1 MPASA
6 EITDV
11 VRLQPVLSPPRADH
25 PIIPT
30 STGCPTGRDR
40 HGPVRVRQTEG
51 ARMYYWPFPFPEES
65 GSSSR
70 PADESSR
77 PLSPDEQI
85 SATVLARLLLDD
97 RTRPGQ
103 VTIQTQAGVVI
114 LSGTMPTAEARTVA
128 AQIAATTT
136 GARDV
141 CNILRV
147 PRHRFLLRD
156 RSLAALLVM
165 SAYISLV
172 VGILGGVVGWIA
184 LALICALAAS
194 AVESRYVRGTQRG
207 RGSR

>member
-1 MPASA
+1 
-6 EITDV
+6 
-11 VRLQPVLSPPRADH
+11 
-25 PIIPT
+25 
-30 STGCPTGRDR
+30 
-40 HGPVRVRQTEG
+40 
-51 ARMYYWPFPFPEES
+51 MYYWPFPFPEES